1 MVNPT
6 QFMEL
11 RRQIPDVRLR
21 AKKTL
26 QIVDTRFEVLIMHD
40 PVAN

>member
-11 RRQIPDVRLR
+11 RRQITDVGLR

-26 QIVDTRFEVLIMHD
+26 QIVDTRFEALIMHD

>member
-1 MVNPT
+1 MVNST
-6 QFMEL
+6 QFTEL
-11 RRQIPDVRLR
+11 RRQNTDVCLR

-26 QIVDTRFEVLIMHD
+26 QIVDTRFETQIVHD